1 MLLYAQ
7 SDLLSSSGQFH
18 NPLEFAI
25 KHHTTLLDGAEPV
38 RRTLDNIP
46 FAIEHNLPSITGE
59 VVTFNTHD
67 LTDHVAGVI
76 SGEVERFDDGTNFHC
91 RSSFFSV

>member
-38 RRTLDNIP
+38 RRSFDNIP
-46 FAIEHNLPSITGE
+46 FAIEHNLPGITGE

-76 SGEVERFDDGTNFHC
+76 SREVERFDDGTNFH
-91 RSSFFSV
+91 F